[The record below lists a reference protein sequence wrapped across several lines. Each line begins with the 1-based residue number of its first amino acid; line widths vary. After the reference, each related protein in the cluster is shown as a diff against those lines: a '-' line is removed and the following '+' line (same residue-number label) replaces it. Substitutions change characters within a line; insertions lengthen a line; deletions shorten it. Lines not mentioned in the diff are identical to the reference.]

1 MAFPVLAVL
10 PLADKL
16 LEIISNKFPSE
27 KEKQEAR
34 VLVMQ
39 AAAAGELESLKV
51 QLSAI
56 LAEAQSEDP
65 WTSRARP
72 SFMYVMYTMLLFGIP
87 MGFVAAF
94 DPSFAGSVATGFKAW
109 LTAIPEELYALFGVG
124 YVGYA
129 ASRTYDKRTA
139 SKERVANL

>member
-10 PLADKL
+10 PLADKIL
-16 LEIISNKFPSE
+16 DLIGDKFPYE
-27 KEKQEAR
+27 KEKQEAKLR
-34 VLVMQ
+34 IMQ
-39 AAAAGELESLKV
+39 AEAAGDLEVLKT

-56 LAEAQSEDP
+56 LAEANSEDP

-87 MGFVAAF
+87 MGFLAAF
-94 DPSFAGSVATGFKAW
+94 DPSFAGSVASGFRAW

-129 ASRTYDKRTA
+129 ASRTYDKHISARTT
-139 SKERVANL
+139 K

>member
-10 PLADKL
+10 PLADKIL
-16 LEIISNKFPSE
+16 DLIGDKFPSE
-27 KEKQEAR
+27 KDKQEAKLR
-34 VLVMQ
+34 IMQ
-39 AAAAGELESLKV
+39 AEAAGDLEVLKT

-56 LAEAQSEDP
+56 LAEANSEDP

-72 SFMYVMYTMLLFGIP
+72 SFMYVMYTMLVFGIP

-94 DPSFAGSVATGFKAW
+94 DPAFAGNVAAGFKAW
-109 LTAIPEELYALFGVG
+109 LTAIPDELYALFGVG

-129 ASRTYDKRTA
+129 AVRTYDKRTD
-139 SKERVANL
+139 SKERIAGK

>member
-10 PLADKL
+10 PLADKIL
-16 LEIISNKFPSE
+16 DLIGDKFPSE
-27 KEKQEAR
+27 KDKQEAKLR
-34 VLVMQ
+34 IMQ
-39 AAAAGELESLKV
+39 AEAAGDLEVLKT

-56 LAEAQSEDP
+56 LAEANSEDP

-72 SFMYVMYTMLLFGIP
+72 SFMYVMYTMLVFGIP

-94 DPSFAGSVATGFKAW
+94 DPAFAGNVAAGFRAW

-129 ASRTYDKRTA
+129 ASRTYDKHIAARTI
-139 SKERVANL
+139 K